1 MFQGGPI
8 TWLTT
13 LIAFVFAWVA
23 LQQLVNVSKIKEKKD
38 LWNIF
43 CVSQCFLTVIH
54 TVNYTVNVSKIKE
67 WNSLWKQGL
76 NSKYDWE

>member
-38 LWNIF
+38 LWN
-43 CVSQCFLTVIH
+43 VSQCFTEFSHSDTHCELH
-54 TVNYTVNVSKIKE
+54 SQRLQDKGMK
-67 WNSLWKQGL
+67 
-76 NSKYDWE
+76 